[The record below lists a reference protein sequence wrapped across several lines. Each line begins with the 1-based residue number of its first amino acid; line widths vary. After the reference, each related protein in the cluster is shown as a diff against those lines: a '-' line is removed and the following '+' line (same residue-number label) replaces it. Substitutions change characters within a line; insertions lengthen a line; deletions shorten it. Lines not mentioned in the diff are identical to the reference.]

1 MVLKQPG
8 HHISR
13 RRIDPD
19 ALKVIFRLRNQG
31 FIAYLTGGAVQNLM
45 QGIPPK
51 DFDVV
56 TDARPGQIKR
66 RFSNARLIGRRFRLA
81 HIHFRQGNI
90 IEVATFR
97 REPDEDEVEESDV
110 GARRRNTYGTPR
122 EDAFR
127 RDISIN
133 ALFFDVATSSV
144 IDYVGGLQDLEDK
157 RIRIIGDPAE
167 RFEEDP
173 VRVLRVI
180 RHAARLG
187 FDIDPDAQKAIRT
200 HRHLLGDV
208 SGSRLFEE
216 LNKDLSLKTR
226 AVFRAMR
233 EQRILKYFLGG
244 AGEAYESDDAL
255 FSRLISILDGLE
267 KARKAGRVFS
277 QEELFALVYW
287 PWVERRFEDENGD
300 LENIIKQT
308 IVSSPS
314 GAPIPKKLRASFIQ
328 ILILIRILMRA
339 KRTGRWRG
347 AWQRRVQ
354 YPHASRLCFF
364 LEKGRFPGEDES
376 FEKLHHMEAGAGR
389 RRRRPRRRRPR
400 RVDSENRPSEK
411 TSPPGQRG
419 GSG

>member
-1 MVLKQPG
+1 MVLKKPG
-8 HHISR
+8 HNISR
-13 RRIDPD
+13 RNIDPD

-51 DFDVV
+51 DFDLA

-81 HIHFRQGNI
+81 HIHFKQGKI

-97 REPDEDEVEESDV
+97 RAPDVEEDAV
-110 GARRRNTYGTPR
+110 PDGDAKRKPTYGTPR

-133 ALFFDVATSSV
+133 ALFFDAATSSV
-144 IDYVGGLQDLEDK
+144 IDYVGGLQDLEEK
-157 RIRIIGDPAE
+157 RIRVIGDPAE

-173 VRVLRVI
+173 VRVLRVV

-187 FDIDPDAQKAIRT
+187 FTIHPGAEKAIFT
-200 HRHLLGDV
+200 HRHLLAEV
-208 SGSRLFEE
+208 PGSRLFEE

-226 AVFRAMR
+226 AVIDALR
-233 EQRILKYFLGG
+233 QYRILKYFLGA

-255 FSRLISILDGLE
+255 FSRLLSLLDVLG
-267 KARKAGRVFS
+267 KARSARQFFS
-277 QEELFALVYW
+277 QEEVYALVFW
-287 PWVERRFEDENGD
+287 PWVEQRFGEKNGD
-300 LENIIKQT
+300 LENILKET
-308 IVSSPS
+308 IGAVPP

-328 ILILIRILMRA
+328 IIILIRTLRRA
-339 KRTGRWRG
+339 QRNGQWRQS
-347 AWQRRVQ
+347 WQRRAQ
-354 YPHASRLCFF
+354 YPHASRLCFL
-364 LEKGRFPGEDES
+364 LEKGRLPGPGES
-376 FEKLHHMEAGAGR
+376 FEKLHSRGEKTS
-389 RRRRPRRRRPR
+389 RRRPRRRRPR
-400 RVDSENRPSEK
+400 SESRGNG
-411 TSPPGQRG
+411 PPAGKPLKQKLN